1 MLLILIVS
9 SENMYTNLP
18 QCAELYGCEKLRKSI
33 QNIDKVSKTYKNL
46 SKKGQIREVTI
57 KSVAFWSEIIKF
69 SFCSYVT
76 VIK

>member
-18 QCAELYGCEKLRKSI
+18 QRAELYGFEKFRKSI
-33 QNIDKVSKTYKNL
+33 QNIDKV